1 MYRVGILGTENSHA
15 AAFTKILNSAES
27 IYDDFQ
33 VVALYG
39 IDNATSEAIANTYPD
54 QKFTICNSPE
64 EMVDLVDCAMITA
77 RHGKY
82 HKPFAMPFIKAGKPV
97 FIDKPFTISND
108 DAKELLDTAEAM
120 GVPVNG
126 GTGCKY
132 VQDFVDFKAEMRD
145 PAIGTLKNAV
155 MTFAADIHSEY
166 GGFYFYGAHL
176 AEMALNAFGFNPTS
190 VTAYLKNDYLSAVL
204 RYDELDVYLSF
215 AKSYTAIAYGDKSYV
230 FKTIKLDN
238 IYDYEM
244 AHFTEM
250 VRTGKSPMERVELEM
265 TVKLLNAIEQS
276 LKIGSLPV
284 AL

>member
-15 AAFTKILNSAES
+15 AAFTKILNAADS
-27 IYDDFQ
+27 IYEDFR

-39 IDNATSEAIANTYPD
+39 IDNATSEAIAVNYPD
-54 QKFTICNSPE
+54 QEIKICESPE

-82 HKPFAMPFIKAGKPV
+82 HKPFAMPFVKAGKPV
-97 FIDKPFTISND
+97 FVDKPFTISAE

-132 VQDFVDFKAEMRD
+132 VQDFVDFKEAMKD
-145 PAIGTLKNAV
+145 PAVGTVQNAV

-190 VTAYLKNDYLSAVL
+190 VTAYLKNDYLSAVV
-204 RYDELDVYLSF
+204 RYDEYDVYLSF
-215 AKSYTAIAYGDKSYV
+215 AKSYTAVAYGDKGHV
-230 FKTIKLDN
+230 FKTIGLAN
-238 IYDYEM
+238 IYDHEM

-250 VRTGKSPMERVELEM
+250 VRTGKSPMAREELEN
-265 TVKLLNAIEQS
+265 TVKLLNGIEQS
-276 LKIGSLPV
+276 LKTGLPV